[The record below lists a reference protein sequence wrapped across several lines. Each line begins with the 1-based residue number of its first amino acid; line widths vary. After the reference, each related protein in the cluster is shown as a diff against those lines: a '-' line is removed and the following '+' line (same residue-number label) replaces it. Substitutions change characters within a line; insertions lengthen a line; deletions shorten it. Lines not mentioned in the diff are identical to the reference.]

1 MIVGATIGVVV
12 VKAVVTGTLLRVMGA
27 RAGMAA
33 ETGILMSS
41 PSESTLIVL
50 TAASGAALI
59 QPSTAQFWQIVT
71 ALGLT
76 ITPGLAWAGR
86 RLARKVDAGG
96 AVLPPEAGDSDE
108 PRAIII
114 GFGRVGR
121 LVADMLRHHGKP
133 YIAVDSNPDLINSA
147 LRAGYRATFGDA
159 ASGHTLERLGL
170 AQARTVIL
178 TMDEPVIAQRLVRKM
193 RAAYPDLPLIARA
206 RDATH
211 AAALYKAGASL
222 AVPETLESSLQL
234 SEAVLVDLGV
244 PMGFVIASIHE
255 KRDEFREQIMA
266 EGGLTEKPSLKSATL
281 REKGAAV

>member
-1 MIVGATIGVVV
+1 
-12 VKAVVTGTLLRVMGA
+12 
-27 RAGMAA
+27 
-33 ETGILMSS
+33 
-41 PSESTLIVL
+41 
-50 TAASGAALI
+50 
-59 QPSTAQFWQIVT
+59 
-71 ALGLT
+71 
-76 ITPGLAWAGR
+76 
-86 RLARKVDAGG
+86 
-96 AVLPPEAGDSDE
+96 
-108 PRAIII
+108 
-114 GFGRVGR
+114 
-121 LVADMLRHHGKP
+121 
-133 YIAVDSNPDLINSA
+133 
-147 LRAGYRATFGDA
+147 
-159 ASGHTLERLGL
+159 
-170 AQARTVIL
+170 VIL